1 MGQGDPVL
9 LGTFR
14 CAFLN
19 EPTGIAVTQVLTL
32 NTNPNPNTNAHP
44 NWITVTQDED
54 AVVVTDAESNKVLLI
69 YVPS

>member
-32 NTNPNPNTNAHP
+32 NPNPNARP

-54 AVVVTDAESNKVLLI
+54 AVVVTDAESNKVLQI
-69 YVPS
+69 YVRS